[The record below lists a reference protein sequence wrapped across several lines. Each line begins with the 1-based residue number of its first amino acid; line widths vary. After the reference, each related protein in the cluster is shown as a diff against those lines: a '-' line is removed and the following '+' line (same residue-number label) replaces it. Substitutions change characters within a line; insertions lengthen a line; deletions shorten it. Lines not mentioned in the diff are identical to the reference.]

1 MSLSKENAKE
11 FAKELVIKV
20 LGQGKHE
27 IQQTLDD
34 YNKKF
39 DQLQAEAQSRYKN
52 ADKWGLIHIML
63 GSLGSLSSGL
73 SIFFTFYHN
82 AQITVVFSGIS
93 LISITTNTFLNPSKR
108 ERELLEIKRL
118 CDFIEIDFSF
128 IKPLIADK
136 KSSDLS
142 KQIALEN
149 LGRSLKEL
157 SEKLNKGA

>member
-1 MSLSKENAKE
+1 
-11 FAKELVIKV
+11 
-20 LGQGKHE
+20 
-27 IQQTLDD
+27 
-34 YNKKF
+34 
-39 DQLQAEAQSRYKN
+39 
-52 ADKWGLIHIML
+52 ML

-118 CDFIEIDFSF
+118 CDFIEIDFSS